1 MKEQT
6 ITNSIFIVVQ
16 LDWHINNARYL
27 MTIHIGIEYVCK
39 QFAPKLIDW
48 HVFVITVLIP

>member
-1 MKEQT
+1 
-6 ITNSIFIVVQ
+6 
-16 LDWHINNARYL
+16 

-48 HVFVITVLIP
+48 HVFVITVLNFLME